1 MKILINTGTSGDD
14 TVQIVTD
21 DETITLTVTEA
32 RRLATIIA
40 FAAAQA
46 RKGNSYEEAVEI

>member
-21 DETITLTVTEA
+21 EGTISLTVEQA
-32 RRLATIIA
+32 RHLAATIA
-40 FAAAQA
+40 YVASAA
-46 RKGNSYEEAVEI
+46 KSGCSYEEAVEI